1 MDYHIIVGY
10 LAAALQVIGISSQ
23 ICHSYNTKSFQ
34 SQSKVRLMSDITTNT
49 LTLVYA
55 INVDALP
62 ICLSSSSVVVGSSVL
77 FLAHMWQERKPQ
89 DQGKVT
95 EEVGTIRQ
103 DSEDNDTFVDFSDEI
118 HINFPA

>member
-1 MDYHIIVGY
+1 MDYNLIVGY

-34 SQSKVRLMSDITTNT
+34 SQSKVRLISDITTNT
-49 LTLVYA
+49 LSLVYA
-55 INVDALP
+55 VNVRALP
-62 ICLSSSSVVVGSSVL
+62 ICLSSSSVILGSS
-77 FLAHMWQERKPQ
+77 FMFIAHMWHDRKPPN
-89 DQGKVT
+89 QGKVT

-103 DSEDNDTFVDFSDEI
+103 DSEDNDSFVDFSDEI